1 MEKKI
6 RGVEQEL
13 AMNTLPSFSPS
24 SLIHLIGLAIEE
36 LKKKGLVTNIKV
48 EEELLDFMALNGFRV
63 YNDMSH
69 LELSSPSYN
78 SPLEAV
84 VYDKV
89 AELFA
94 FYAGQGLKTPRT
106 KRGLGR
112 LSLTLRTQAS
122 LWTGPRVTPACGIN

>member
-6 RGVEQEL
+6 RGVEHEL
-13 AMNTLPSFSPS
+13 AMNTIPSLPHG
-24 SLIHLIGLAIEE
+24 SLIHLVGMGVEE
-36 LKKKGLVTNIKV
+36 LKKLGLVTKIAV
-48 EEELLDFMALNGFRV
+48 EHESPDQMALNGFRV

-89 AELFA
+89 AELFGY
-94 FYAGQGLKTPRT
+94 YAVQGLK
-106 KRGLGR
+106 GYF
-112 LSLTLRTQAS
+112 LSL
-122 LWTGPRVTPACGIN
+122 IHI